1 MVLGKQEAGDKDTM
15 YTEQSE
21 VPAHNRIMRQMT
33 PTRERNNDPAHNRI
47 MRQMTP
53 TRERNNDRGGDEIRR
68 YDEPGRA
75 LEDFQPN
82 EIDEAEDGESMTEE
96 DDLRPDQREFITRE
110 LTRSFELY
118 HT

>member
-1 MVLGKQEAGDKDTM
+1 MSTEDTSPEVLEGRSIMVLGKQEAGDKDTM

-21 VPAHNRIMRQMT
+21 V
-33 PTRERNNDPAHNRI
+33 PAHNRI